1 MYQILCSPQRFFKL
15 KQIIHSPIS
24 IFILNNLQ
32 SLPKDSWKMI
42 SASTRSISLSRAVFK
57 DKIIQETCLSVFDD
71 SDKASNSEEVKR
83 DDEAGFANAPSVKKL
98 KPKLVIQKVEFSEND
113 LKEKFIKGSGNG
125 GQAINK
131 TNSCVEITHI
141 PTGIVIQCQ
150 KTRSQA
156 QNRKIA
162 RKLLLEKLDDHIN
175 GKLSKSGLKAAK
187 VLKQKKKQRRRA
199 LTKMHGPKSSKTP
212 KKDQEESEDN
222 PTEL

>member
-1 MYQILCSPQRFFKL
+1 
-15 KQIIHSPIS
+15 
-24 IFILNNLQ
+24 
-32 SLPKDSWKMI
+32 MI
-42 SASTRSISLSRAVFK
+42 SASTRKRFS
-57 DKIIQETCLSVFDD
+57 KIKLYKKLVYLHLDE

-83 DDEAGFANAPSVKKL
+83 DDLAGFANAPSVKKL

-175 GKLSKSGLKAAK
+175 GKLSKSALKAAK
-187 VLKQKKKQRRRA
+187 VLKQKKKQRKRA

-212 KKDQEESEDN
+212 KEDQEESEDN